1 MKKNYIAPV
10 VIKVKVNTVAHL
22 CLNSTNAL
30 RSGEANS
37 GAVGLS
43 REGRGN
49 AWDDEE

>member
-10 VIKVKVNTVAHL
+10 VITVKVNTVAHL
-22 CLNSTNAL
+22 CLNSVEGL
-30 RSGEANS
+30 RGEAS
-37 GAVGLS
+37 SSAVGLS